1 MTETETA
8 APTGQAKRPNQEI
21 LEEGSVAPA
30 LSAKRFPTRRSLPF
44 PRRMA
49 IAVLLTAL
57 PVAVFWSTIFYHYG
71 FRDDYSI
78 IQEAAE
84 EPGKVFRVCA
94 SYARPLYGVFLE
106 TTAAWI
112 ERIDEL
118 KWMRLAG
125 AVSVGLVSGT
135 AFIVFTQVGW
145 SIGLSALLSATIGLL
160 PAAQIISSWAICWP
174 HGLAAVLGLLAFLLA
189 DHVIGTKS
197 SWSRLPGMLAG
208 SAILALG
215 TLVYQQHSLFYFVGM
230 GAGFV
235 AFREGSVGQRTAWV
249 VRHCIVAAW
258 GLGLALLVMVILI
271 ELNIA
276 VQTYH
281 MQFEPDPLG
290 KLWWFIKGPLKNAL
304 GIVVLNDELGKNRV
318 IHLAVLVLTLSLLS
332 AGAWSRWRLGGAM
345 DAGLWLAVLI
355 LLVVLSYGV
364 NLASMNRFVAY
375 RHIWALTS
383 ILLLFSVAGLKSLS
397 RSWQRSGRMGAP
409 AALSL
414 LLMASVVL
422 AHDQAYELLAL
433 PQSEELAVIEEG
445 AKRIDI
451 TKRSR
456 VFIVT
461 PSRRNAPCPVRVADE
476 FGSLSTD
483 AEWVSAE
490 MLEGIMKERF
500 PDSGDVTK
508 LYQLGCG
515 DVLPPKQ
522 RYDVVIDLR
531 NLRPMDLEE
540 ALDVLGREEEMLRD
554 FKAQ

>member
-1 MTETETA
+1 MTETMITRN
-8 APTGQAKRPNQEI
+8 TGGAKSPNQEI
-21 LEEGSVAPA
+21 LEGETVDTAFPVRRLSSRNTPSFRHRMIIAA
-30 LSAKRFPTRRSLPF
+30 LL
-44 PRRMA
+44 M
-49 IAVLLTAL
+49 AL

-78 IQEAAE
+78 IREADE
-84 EPGKVFRVCA
+84 EPGKVFRLCA
-94 SYARPLYGVFLE
+94 GYARPLYGVLLE

-112 ERIDEL
+112 ERIDDL

-135 AFIVFTQVGW
+135 AFFVFTQVGW
-145 SIGLSALLSATIGLL
+145 SVGLSALLSATIGLL

-174 HGLAAVLGLLAFLLA
+174 HGLAGVLGLLAFLLA
-189 DHVIGTKS
+189 DRVIRTKT
-197 SWSRLPGMLAG
+197 SWRRLPGMLAG
-208 SAILALG
+208 SATLALG
-215 TLVYQQHSLFYFVGM
+215 TLFYQQHSLFYFVGI

-235 AFREGSVGQRTAWV
+235 VLREGSVGQRMAWV
-249 VRHCIVAAW
+249 IRHCIVAAW
-258 GLGLALLVMVILI
+258 GIGLAVIVMLGLI

-276 VQTYH
+276 AQTYQ
-281 MQFEPDPLG
+281 MQLDPDPLG
-290 KLWWFIKGPLKNAL
+290 KLLWFIYGPLKNAL

-318 IHLAVLVLTLSLLS
+318 IHLVVLFLTLSLLS
-332 AGAWSRWRLGGAM
+332 AGTWSRWRRGGVM

-355 LLVVLSYGV
+355 LLVVLSYSV

-375 RHIWALTS
+375 RHLWALTS
-383 ILLLFSVAGLKSLS
+383 ILLLFSVAGLKSFS
-397 RSWQRSGRMGAP
+397 RSWQRVGRIGAP
-409 AALSL
+409 AALVL
-414 LLMASVVL
+414 LLIASAVL
-422 AHDQAYELLAL
+422 AHDQAYELVAL

-451 TKRSR
+451 TKRPR
-456 VFIVT
+456 VFIVIS
-461 PSRRNAPCPVRVADE
+461 SRRNAPSPVRFADE

-522 RYDVVIDLR
+522 RYEVVIDLR
-531 NLRPMDLEE
+531 NLGSMDLEE
-540 ALDVLGREEEMLRD
+540 ALDILGRGEGM
-554 FKAQ
+554 